1 MADRIG
7 KVLEPLLAAADRT
20 FPGGY
25 SAVLYGSAARGDYIE
40 ATSDINLLLVLEDVA
55 PATLRALGPAFTA
68 WQDASPE
75 PPLVI
80 SLGEWGRA
88 IDVFPV
94 ELTDMLASYRVL
106 RGPDL
111 LAGVSVPPAD
121 LRRELESELRGKL
134 LRLRQGYTLLGD
146 DSDGLGKLAVRSA
159 PTALVFCRAMLALA
173 GTPVAQPAD
182 AERVVRDT
190 ATVAGFAPEAM
201 LEVVRHRGQR
211 GWRCD
216 PATFEGYLDAVAR
229 MAMYVDQLQPG
240 DD

>member
-7 KVLEPLLAAADRT
+7 RVLEPMLSAADRA

-25 SAVLYGSAARGDYIE
+25 SAVLYGSAARGDYAE
-40 ATSDINLLLVLEDVA
+40 GTSDINLLLVLDDVT

-68 WQDASPE
+68 WQDATPE

-88 IDVFPV
+88 TDVFPV

-106 RGPDL
+106 RGPDPL
-111 LAGVSVPPAD
+111 VGIAVPPED

-134 LRLRQGYTLLGD
+134 LRLRQGYTLLAAD
-146 DSDGLGKLAVRSA
+146 PDALGALALRSA
-159 PTALVFCRAMLALA
+159 PTALVLCRAMLSLL
-173 GTPVAQPAD
+173 GTPVTPPGD
-182 AERVVRDT
+182 VERVVRAAAEAADFPS
-190 ATVAGFAPEAM
+190 AAM
-201 LEVVRHRGQR
+201 LEVVRRRGQKD
-211 GWRCD
+211 WRCD
-216 PATFEGYLDAVAR
+216 PGIFEGYLDAVAR